1 MDLSVRVDWRVLM
14 YTFVLSVAAGFICG
28 FAPAWSAS
36 RPRMPNALKG
46 EEALA
51 RPGRRWSLRSFL
63 VVAQISVS
71 LILLCAAGLCLRS
84 LESASK
90 LHAGF
95 RSRRIIIMPID

>member
-1 MDLSVRVDWRVLM
+1 
-14 YTFVLSVAAGFICG
+14 
-28 FAPAWSAS
+28 
-36 RPRMPNALKG
+36 MPNALKG

-71 LILLCAAGLCLRS
+71 LILLCAAGLFLRS

-90 LHAGF
+90 IDVGF
-95 RSRRIIIMPID
+95 RSRGVIMMAIDPQLHRYTPERSVQLERRS